1 VAIGADLSLPKS
13 QPSPLRGLTA
23 QPARQQSSPSYG
35 YRPPMLNDGKV
46 QDVVSNQLAS
56 SAGAGQAAMQGMD
69 RAGVSRGR
77 GQQYRADMAQA
88 GADVQSRARAAQT
101 EMGASAANANAQMA
115 YDTAMRNEQLSN
127 AGLLDNLRN
136 NEAMERLAQQGRRQ
150 DLNETRRRGQ
160 FGLDQ
165 IQLDYTPLLGSLFQ

>member
-56 SAGAGQAAMQGMD
+56 SAGAGQAA
-69 RAGVSRGR
+69 
-77 GQQYRADMAQA
+77 
-88 GADVQSRARAAQT
+88 
-101 EMGASAANANAQMA
+101 
-115 YDTAMRNEQLSN
+115 
-127 AGLLDNLRN
+127 
-136 NEAMERLAQQGRRQ
+136 
-150 DLNETRRRGQ
+150 
-160 FGLDQ
+160 
-165 IQLDYTPLLGSLFQ
+165 I

>member
-1 VAIGADLSLPKS
+1 MAIGADMSLPKS

-23 QPARQQSSPSYG
+23 PASRQQSPPSYG
-35 YRPPMLNDGKV
+35 YRPPMLNDGRV

-56 SAGAGQAAMQGMD
+56 SAGAGQMAMQGMD

-88 GADVQSRARAAQT
+88 GADVRARTAAAQT
-101 EMGASAANANAQMA
+101 EMGAAAANANAQAA
-115 YDTAMRNEQLSN
+115 YENAMRSEQASN
-127 AGLLDNLRN
+127 AGLLENLRN
-136 NEAMERLAQQGRRQ
+136 TEAMERLARQGWRQ
-150 DLNETRRRGQ
+150 DLNEARRRGQ

-165 IQLDYTPLLGSLFQ
+165 IQLDYTPLLSGLFQ